1 MRADRSI
8 TVTISDEM
16 REFIDRKIASGEY
29 ADESAVVAEGLRLL
43 DDEDMDGEAGLPEFE
58 LEGEA
63 LKTWLRREVLPVIEA
78 HEADP
83 SRGRSLEETRRAL
96 EDYMNT
102 GDRRTLDI

>member
-16 REFIDRKIASGEY
+16 RELIDRKIASGEFS
-29 ADESAVVAEGLRLL
+29 DESAVVAEGLRLL
-43 DDEDMDGEAGLPEFE
+43 DDEDMDGDVGLPEFE

-78 HEADP
+78 HDP
-83 SRGRSLEETRRAL
+83 SKALSIDEVRRQLEEHMDAR
-96 EDYMNT
+96 
-102 GDRRTLDI
+102 DREGRFPE